1 MTSFAEFE
9 KLFKIP
15 VPKLS
20 EAAYYLSTLAQAKEY
35 AQVWELAEAFAQME
49 DWLVNVEQK
58 HRTITNYKMSV
69 MAKIKD
75 AVTATA
81 AHQR

>member
-1 MTSFAEFE
+1 M
-9 KLFKIP
+9 
-15 VPKLS
+15 
-20 EAAYYLSTLAQAKEY
+20 
-35 AQVWELAEAFAQME
+35 
-49 DWLVNVEQK
+49 NVEQK

>member
-1 MTSFAEFE
+1 
-9 KLFKIP
+9 
-15 VPKLS
+15 
-20 EAAYYLSTLAQAKEY
+20 
-35 AQVWELAEAFAQME
+35 ME